1 MSEQDD
7 FLIGNNRLDE
17 SLLMDMSDMPAEQ
30 SAVKPASRKKE
41 SPAKRNTSST
51 VRKKNSA
58 TAKQSSGESS
68 SRNDAGTSN
77 RRNGGQ
83 AEQNDAVPSNSE
95 NQSSTTPPP
104 RFNSQPVEPVDVKP
118 VSQQNDGTVD
128 EDTIDIDSL
137 LEDPWGSPSSDT
149 GETVEQDSGMPVEQS
164 PVENGVPAEQPYSE
178 PVGQSA
184 VGTEEQS
191 AFQQEQQFYGE
202 PAEQQTGVAGNQQ
215 SEDDI
220 DPFSMWNIQEQSDAS
235 TVGQN
240 TVNPD
245 GRQNSETANRQNGG
259 QAEQDSIWRMD
270 DMPQQAELQQSDYP
284 ASQQDSQADIWSVDS
299 PEQQYADGQA
309 QQSNGETANQSND
322 DFWNTGEPVQQQ
334 TSMPEQQS
342 DDVQAFQQN
351 GEQDIWGDNPT
362 GGQVQ
367 QSNGETADRQASEQ
381 DFWGDESDVQP
392 VQQSDSGQAIQSNSE
407 QDIWGDNPTGGTAT
421 QLNGIPENQPSSEP
435 DIWGSSDD
443 NSPYG
448 QNAAPV
454 AYDDI
459 WGDEIPVQQPEP
471 DDGGQA
477 SPFDGGQENQYDNT
491 PVSQS
496 DTEPANQQNG
506 EQSNQPDDDF
516 YRRNSI
522 FNNHGESQWWEDG
535 SNVQEQSAPQQ
546 QQSAPQQEDDGFWDD
561 SIQANQFDSTP
572 VEQSSGFPPQQFDGG
587 LPDYTDDAEAESTT
601 DGEGDGGRTRKI
613 IIMVVVILAGI
624 ALLCGGGYY
633 AYSTYTHA
641 QAEKAR
647 QVEIQ
652 KKQDSLTKA
661 QNNWDKRV
669 SDAKDLIKEIKNSLV
684 KDDKTTLGECDKLSK
699 ATEGNPMTE
708 AAIGKKMKALNAQY
722 KATDNAYRK
731 ALQSKSTDVSN
742 KLKSLIDQAGKL
754 GDAPDSSDKKTM
766 NSLVKQW
773 KDTQVTADNVADANK
788 AVSSL
793 QDVVGKVS
801 KAKTDADNAK
811 KAEEDKK
818 KAEEEAKKQQEQAQQ
833 QSQQTYTP
841 QRQYTYTYTP
851 QRQYTAPRQ
860 QQSTPSTPSAPST
873 PSTPATPSQP
883 STGGDGNSGVMF

>member
-30 SAVKPASRKKE
+30 SAAKPASRKKK

-68 SRNDAGTSN
+68 SRNDDGTSN

-83 AEQNDAVPSNSE
+83 AERNDAVPSDSE

-128 EDTIDIDSL
+128 EDSIDIDSL
-137 LEDPWGSPSSDT
+137 LKDPWGSPSSDT

-164 PVENGVPAEQPYSE
+164 TVENGVPAEQSYGE

-220 DPFSMWNIQEQSDAS
+220 DPFSMWNMQEQSDAS
-235 TVGQN
+235 TVGRN

-245 GRQNSETANRQNGG
+245 GRQNSETANRQNVG

-270 DMPQQAELQQSDYP
+270 DIPQQAEPQQFDYP
-284 ASQQDSQADIWSVDS
+284 DSQQDSQADIWSVDS

-322 DFWNTGEPVQQQ
+322 DFWNTGEPAQQQ

-362 GGQVQ
+362 GRQVQ

-381 DFWGDESDVQP
+381 DFWGNESDVQP
-392 VQQSDSGQAIQSNSE
+392 VQQSDSGQAIQSDSE
-407 QDIWGDNPTGGTAT
+407 QDIWGDNPTGETAN
-421 QLNGIPENQPSSEP
+421 QLNGMPESQPSSEP

-443 NSPYG
+443 N
-448 QNAAPV
+448 
-454 AYDDI
+454 
-459 WGDEIPVQQPEP
+459 
-471 DDGGQA
+471 
-477 SPFDGGQENQYDNT
+477 T
-491 PVSQS
+491 PVSQF

-522 FNNHGESQWWEDG
+522 FNDHGEGQWWEDG

-572 VEQSSGFPPQQFDGG
+572 VEQSSVFPPQQFDGE
-587 LPDYTDDAEAESTT
+587 LPDYADDAEAESTT
-601 DGEGDGGRTRKI
+601 DGEGDGGRIRKI
-613 IIMVVVILAGI
+613 IIMVVVILSGI

-633 AYSTYTHA
+633 AYSTYTHT

-731 ALQSKSTDVSN
+731 ALQSKSADVSN

-811 KAEEDKK
+811 KAEEEAKR
-818 KAEEEAKKQQEQAQQ
+818 KAEEEAQAQAQQQQ

-860 QQSTPSTPSAPST
+860 QQSTPSTPTAPS
-873 PSTPATPSQP
+873 TPSQP

>member
-17 SLLMDMSDMPAEQ
+17 SLLMDMSDMPVEQ
-30 SAVKPASRKKE
+30 SAAKPAGRKKK

-68 SRNDAGTSN
+68 SRNDDGTSN

-83 AEQNDAVPSNSE
+83 AERNDAVPSDSE

-128 EDTIDIDSL
+128 EDSIDIDSL

-164 PVENGVPAEQPYSE
+164 PVENGVPAEQPYGE

-202 PAEQQTGVAGNQQ
+202 PAEQQTGVTENQQ

-245 GRQNSETANRQNGG
+245 GRQNGETANRQNVG
-259 QAEQDSIWRMD
+259 QAE
-270 DMPQQAELQQSDYP
+270 PQQSDYP

-322 DFWNTGEPVQQQ
+322 DFWNTGEPAQQQ

-351 GEQDIWGDNPT
+351 GEQDIWGDNLT

-392 VQQSDSGQAIQSNSE
+392 VQQSDSGQAIQSDGE

-421 QLNGIPENQPSSEP
+421 QLNGMPESQPSSEP

-477 SPFDGGQENQYDNT
+477 SPFDGGQENQYGNT

-522 FNNHGESQWWEDG
+522 FNDHGEGQWWEDG

-546 QQSAPQQEDDGFWDD
+546 QQSEPQQEDDGFWDD

-572 VEQSSGFPPQQFDGG
+572 VEQPSGFPPQQFDGG
-587 LPDYTDDAEAESTT
+587 LPDYADDAEAESTT
-601 DGEGDGGRTRKI
+601 DSEGDGGRIRKI

-669 SDAKDLIKEIKNSLV
+669 ADAKDLIKEIKNSLV

-731 ALQSKSTDVSN
+731 ALQSKSVDVSN

-801 KAKTDADNAK
+801 KSKTDADNAR
-811 KAEEDKK
+811 
-818 KAEEEAKKQQEQAQQ
+818 KAEEEAKRKAEEEAQAQAQQQQ

-860 QQSTPSTPSAPST
+860 QQSTPSAPTAPST
-873 PSTPATPSQP
+873 PSTPSQP

>member
-17 SLLMDMSDMPAEQ
+17 SLLMDMSDMPVEQ
-30 SAVKPASRKKE
+30 SAAKPAGRKKK

-68 SRNDAGTSN
+68 SRNDDGTSN

-83 AEQNDAVPSNSE
+83 AERNDAVPSNSE

-104 RFNSQPVEPVDVKP
+104 RFNSQPVEPADVKP

-202 PAEQQTGVAGNQQ
+202 PAEQQTGATENQQ

-235 TVGQN
+235 TVGRN

-270 DMPQQAELQQSDYP
+270 DIPQQAEPQQSDYP
-284 ASQQDSQADIWSVDS
+284 DSQQDSQADIWSIDS

-322 DFWNTGEPVQQQ
+322 DFWNTGEPAQQQ

-381 DFWGDESDVQP
+381 DFWGDESDAQP
-392 VQQSDSGQAIQSNSE
+392 VQQSDSGQAIQSDGE
-407 QDIWGDNPTGGTAT
+407 QDIWGDNSTGGTAT
-421 QLNGIPENQPSSEP
+421 QLNGIPESQPSNEP

-471 DDGGQA
+471 DDGGQ
-477 SPFDGGQENQYDNT
+477 ENQYDNT
-491 PVSQS
+491 PVSQF

-522 FNNHGESQWWEDG
+522 FNDHGEGQWWEDG

-572 VEQSSGFPPQQFDGG
+572 VGQPSGFPPQQFDGE
-587 LPDYTDDAEAESTT
+587 LPDYADDAEAESTT
-601 DGEGDGGRTRKI
+601 DGEGDGGRIRKI

-722 KATDNAYRK
+722 KATGNAYRK
-731 ALQSKSTDVSN
+731 ALQSKSADVSN

-811 KAEEDKK
+811 KAEEEAKR
-818 KAEEEAKKQQEQAQQ
+818 KAEEEAQAQAQQQQ

-860 QQSTPSTPSAPST
+860 QQSTPSTPTAPS
-873 PSTPATPSQP
+873 TPSQP

>member
-17 SLLMDMSDMPAEQ
+17 SLLMDMSDMPVKQ
-30 SAVKPASRKKE
+30 SAAKPAGRKKK

-58 TAKQSSGESS
+58 TAKQSSGKSS
-68 SRNDAGTSN
+68 SRNDDDTSN
-77 RRNGGQ
+77 RRNSGQ

-128 EDTIDIDSL
+128 EDSIDIDSL
-137 LEDPWGSPSSDT
+137 LEDPWGPPSSDT

-164 PVENGVPAEQPYSE
+164 PVENGVPAEQSYSE

-202 PAEQQTGVAGNQQ
+202 PAEQQTGATENQQ

-220 DPFSMWNIQEQSDAS
+220 DPFSMWNMQEQPDAS
-235 TVGQN
+235 TVGRN

-270 DMPQQAELQQSDYP
+270 DIPQQAELQQSDYP

-322 DFWNTGEPVQQQ
+322 DFWNTGEPAQQQ

-351 GEQDIWGDNPT
+351 GEQDIWGD
-362 GGQVQ
+362 
-367 QSNGETADRQASEQ
+367 S
-381 DFWGDESDVQP
+381 
-392 VQQSDSGQAIQSNSE
+392 
-407 QDIWGDNPTGGTAT
+407 PTGGTAT
-421 QLNGIPENQPSSEP
+421 QLNGMPESQPSSEP

-522 FNNHGESQWWEDG
+522 FNNHGEGQWWEDG

-572 VEQSSGFPPQQFDGG
+572 VEQSSGFPSQQFDGG
-587 LPDYTDDAEAESTT
+587 LPDYVDDAEAESTT
-601 DGEGDGGRTRKI
+601 DGEGDGGRIRKI
-613 IIMVVVILAGI
+613 IIMVVVILSGI

-722 KATDNAYRK
+722 KAADNAYRK
-731 ALQSKSTDVSN
+731 ALQSKSVDVSN

-818 KAEEEAKKQQEQAQQ
+818 KAEEEAKNQQAQQRQ

>member
-1 MSEQDD
+1 MN
-7 FLIGNNRLDE
+7 GTPE
-17 SLLMDMSDMPAEQ
+17 SQ
-30 SAVKPASRKKE
+30 
-41 SPAKRNTSST
+41 
-51 VRKKNSA
+51 
-58 TAKQSSGESS
+58 
-68 SRNDAGTSN
+68 
-77 RRNGGQ
+77 
-83 AEQNDAVPSNSE
+83 PSN
-95 NQSSTTPPP
+95 
-104 RFNSQPVEPVDVKP
+104 
-118 VSQQNDGTVD
+118 
-128 EDTIDIDSL
+128 
-137 LEDPWGSPSSDT
+137 
-149 GETVEQDSGMPVEQS
+149 
-164 PVENGVPAEQPYSE
+164 
-178 PVGQSA
+178 
-184 VGTEEQS
+184 
-191 AFQQEQQFYGE
+191 
-202 PAEQQTGVAGNQQ
+202 
-215 SEDDI
+215 
-220 DPFSMWNIQEQSDAS
+220 
-235 TVGQN
+235 
-240 TVNPD
+240 
-245 GRQNSETANRQNGG
+245 
-259 QAEQDSIWRMD
+259 
-270 DMPQQAELQQSDYP
+270 
-284 ASQQDSQADIWSVDS
+284 
-299 PEQQYADGQA
+299 
-309 QQSNGETANQSND
+309 
-322 DFWNTGEPVQQQ
+322 
-334 TSMPEQQS
+334 
-342 DDVQAFQQN
+342 
-351 GEQDIWGDNPT
+351 
-362 GGQVQ
+362 
-367 QSNGETADRQASEQ
+367 
-381 DFWGDESDVQP
+381 
-392 VQQSDSGQAIQSNSE
+392 
-407 QDIWGDNPTGGTAT
+407 
-421 QLNGIPENQPSSEP
+421 EP

-522 FNNHGESQWWEDG
+522 FNDHGEGQWWEDG
-535 SNVQEQSAPQQ
+535 SNGQEQSAPQQ

-572 VEQSSGFPPQQFDGG
+572 VEQSSGFPPQQFAGE
-587 LPDYTDDAEAESTT
+587 LPDYADNAEAESTT
-601 DGEGDGGRTRKI
+601 DGEGDGVRIRKI
-613 IIMVVVILAGI
+613 IIMVVVILSGI

-669 SDAKDLIKEIKNSLV
+669 ADAKDLIKEIKNSLV

-722 KATDNAYRK
+722 KAADNAYRK
-731 ALQSKSTDVSN
+731 ALQSKSVDVSN

-811 KAEEDKK
+811 KAEEEAKR
-818 KAEEEAKKQQEQAQQ
+818 KAEEEAQAQAQQQQ

-860 QQSTPSTPSAPST
+860 QQSTPSTPTAPS
-873 PSTPATPSQP
+873 TPSQP

>member
-83 AEQNDAVPSNSE
+83 AERNDAVPSDSE

-118 VSQQNDGTVD
+118 VSQQTDGTVD
-128 EDTIDIDSL
+128 EDSIDIDSL

-149 GETVEQDSGMPVEQS
+149 GETVEQDSGMPVGQF
-164 PVENGVPAEQPYSE
+164 PIENGVPAEQSYGE
-178 PVGQSA
+178 PVGQSD

-202 PAEQQTGVAGNQQ
+202 PAEQQTGVTENQQ

-220 DPFSMWNIQEQSDAS
+220 DPFSMWNMQEQSDAS

-245 GRQNSETANRQNGG
+245 GRQNSETANRQNVG

-270 DMPQQAELQQSDYP
+270 DIPRQAEPQQSDYP
-284 ASQQDSQADIWSVDS
+284 DSQQDSQADIWSVDS

-309 QQSNGETANQSND
+309 QQSNGE
-322 DFWNTGEPVQQQ
+322 
-334 TSMPEQQS
+334 
-342 DDVQAFQQN
+342 
-351 GEQDIWGDNPT
+351 QDIWGDNPT
-362 GGQVQ
+362 SRQVQ

-392 VQQSDSGQAIQSNSE
+392 VQQSDSGQAIQSNGE
-407 QDIWGDNPTGGTAT
+407 QDIWGDNLTGETAT
-421 QLNGIPENQPSSEP
+421 QLNGTPESQPSNEP

-522 FNNHGESQWWEDG
+522 FNDHGEGQWWEDG
-535 SNVQEQSAPQQ
+535 SNGQEQSAPQQ

-572 VEQSSGFPPQQFDGG
+572 VEQSSGFPPQQFAGE
-587 LPDYTDDAEAESTT
+587 LPDYADNAEAESTT
-601 DGEGDGGRTRKI
+601 DGEGDGVRIRKI
-613 IIMVVVILAGI
+613 IIMVVVILSGI

-669 SDAKDLIKEIKNSLV
+669 ADAKDLIKEIKNSLV

-722 KATDNAYRK
+722 KAADNAYRK
-731 ALQSKSTDVSN
+731 ALQSKSVDVSN

-811 KAEEDKK
+811 KAEEEAKR
-818 KAEEEAKKQQEQAQQ
+818 KAEEEAQAQAQQQQ

-860 QQSTPSTPSAPST
+860 QQSTPSTPTAPS
-873 PSTPATPSQP
+873 TPSQP

>member
-17 SLLMDMSDMPAEQ
+17 SLLMDMSDMPVKQ
-30 SAVKPASRKKE
+30 SAAKPASRKKK

-68 SRNDAGTSN
+68 SRNDDDTSN

-149 GETVEQDSGMPVEQS
+149 GETVEQDSGVPVEQS

-202 PAEQQTGVAGNQQ
+202 PAEQQTGVTENQQ
-215 SEDDI
+215 SEDGI

-270 DMPQQAELQQSDYP
+270 DIPQQAELQQSDYP

-322 DFWNTGEPVQQQ
+322 DFWNTGEPAQQQTSMPEQQQ

-351 GEQDIWGDNPT
+351 GEQDIWGD
-362 GGQVQ
+362 
-367 QSNGETADRQASEQ
+367 S
-381 DFWGDESDVQP
+381 
-392 VQQSDSGQAIQSNSE
+392 
-407 QDIWGDNPTGGTAT
+407 PTGGTAT
-421 QLNGIPENQPSSEP
+421 QLNGMPESQPSSEP

-522 FNNHGESQWWEDG
+522 FNDHGEGQWWEDG

-572 VEQSSGFPPQQFDGG
+572 VEQSSGFPSQQFDGG
-587 LPDYTDDAEAESTT
+587 LPDYADDAEAESAT
-601 DGEGDGGRTRKI
+601 DGEGDGGRIRKI

-669 SDAKDLIKEIKNSLV
+669 ADAKDLIKEIKNSLV

-731 ALQSKSTDVSN
+731 ALQSKSVDVSN

-773 KDTQVTADNVADANK
+773 KDTQVTADNVSDANK

-811 KAEEDKK
+811 KAEEEAKR
-818 KAEEEAKKQQEQAQQ
+818 KAEEEAQAQAQQQQ

-860 QQSTPSTPSAPST
+860 QQPTPSTPTAPST
-873 PSTPATPSQP
+873 PSTPSQP

>member
-17 SLLMDMSDMPAEQ
+17 SLLMDMSDMPVEQ
-30 SAVKPASRKKE
+30 SAAKPAGRKKK

-68 SRNDAGTSN
+68 SRNDDGTSN

-83 AEQNDAVPSNSE
+83 AERNDAVPSNSE

-202 PAEQQTGVAGNQQ
+202 PAEQQTGVTENQQ

-245 GRQNSETANRQNGG
+245 GRQNSETANRQNVG

-270 DMPQQAELQQSDYP
+270 DIPQQAEPQQSDYLD
-284 ASQQDSQADIWSVDS
+284 SQQDSQADIWSVDS

-309 QQSNGETANQSND
+309 QRSNGETANQSND
-322 DFWNTGEPVQQQ
+322 DFWNTGEPAQQQ

-351 GEQDIWGDNPT
+351 GEQDIWGD
-362 GGQVQ
+362 
-367 QSNGETADRQASEQ
+367 
-381 DFWGDESDVQP
+381 ESDVQP
-392 VQQSDSGQAIQSNSE
+392 VQQSDSGQAIQSDSE

-421 QLNGIPENQPSSEP
+421 QLNGMPESQPSSEP

-522 FNNHGESQWWEDG
+522 FNNHGEGQWWEDG

-572 VEQSSGFPPQQFDGG
+572 VEQSSGFPSQQFDGG
-587 LPDYTDDAEAESTT
+587 LPDYADDAEAESTT
-601 DGEGDGGRTRKI
+601 DGEGDGGRIRKI
-613 IIMVVVILAGI
+613 IIMVVVILSGI

-731 ALQSKSTDVSN
+731 ALQSKSVDVSN

-811 KAEEDKK
+811 KAEEEAKR
-818 KAEEEAKKQQEQAQQ
+818 KAEEEAQAQAQQQQ

-860 QQSTPSTPSAPST
+860 QQSTPSAPTAPST
-873 PSTPATPSQP
+873 PSTPSQP

>member
-17 SLLMDMSDMPAEQ
+17 SLLMDMSDMPVKQ
-30 SAVKPASRKKE
+30 SAAKPASRKKK

-68 SRNDAGTSN
+68 SRNDDGTSN

-83 AEQNDAVPSNSE
+83 AERNDAVPSDSE

-104 RFNSQPVEPVDVKP
+104 HFNSQPVEPVDVKP

-128 EDTIDIDSL
+128 EDSIDIDSL

-202 PAEQQTGVAGNQQ
+202 PAEQQTDVTENQQ

-270 DMPQQAELQQSDYP
+270 DIPQQAELQQSDYP

-322 DFWNTGEPVQQQ
+322 DFWNTGEPAQQQ

-351 GEQDIWGDNPT
+351 GEQDIWGD
-362 GGQVQ
+362 
-367 QSNGETADRQASEQ
+367 
-381 DFWGDESDVQP
+381 ESDVQP
-392 VQQSDSGQAIQSNSE
+392 VQQSNSGQAIQSDSE

-421 QLNGIPENQPSSEP
+421 QLNGMPESQPSSEP

-522 FNNHGESQWWEDG
+522 FNNHGEGQWWEDG

-572 VEQSSGFPPQQFDGG
+572 VEQSSGFPSQQFDGG
-587 LPDYTDDAEAESTT
+587 LPDYADDAEAESAT
-601 DGEGDGGRTRKI
+601 DGEGDGGRIRKI

-669 SDAKDLIKEIKNSLV
+669 ADAKDLIKEIKNSLV

-708 AAIGKKMKALNAQY
+708 AAIGKKTKALNAQY

-731 ALQSKSTDVSN
+731 ALQSKSVDVSN

-811 KAEEDKK
+811 KAEEEAKR
-818 KAEEEAKKQQEQAQQ
+818 KAEEEAQAQAQQQQ

-860 QQSTPSTPSAPST
+860 QQSTPSAPTAPST
-873 PSTPATPSQP
+873 PSTPSQP

>member
-30 SAVKPASRKKE
+30 SAAKPASRKKK

-68 SRNDAGTSN
+68 SRNDDGTSN

-83 AEQNDAVPSNSE
+83 AERNDAVPSDSE

-164 PVENGVPAEQPYSE
+164 PVENGVPAEQYYGE

-202 PAEQQTGVAGNQQ
+202 PAEQQTGATENQQ

-220 DPFSMWNIQEQSDAS
+220 DPFSMWNMQEQSDAS
-235 TVGQN
+235 TVGRN

-245 GRQNSETANRQNGG
+245 GRQNSETANRQNVG

-270 DMPQQAELQQSDYP
+270 DIPQQAEPQQADYP
-284 ASQQDSQADIWSVDS
+284 DSQQDSQADIWSVDS

-309 QQSNGETANQSND
+309 
-322 DFWNTGEPVQQQ
+322 
-334 TSMPEQQS
+334 
-342 DDVQAFQQN
+342 
-351 GEQDIWGDNPT
+351 
-362 GGQVQ
+362 Q

-392 VQQSDSGQAIQSNSE
+392 VQQSDSGQAIQSNGE
-407 QDIWGDNPTGGTAT
+407 QDIWGDNPTGETAN
-421 QLNGIPENQPSSEP
+421 QLNGMPESQPSSEP
-435 DIWGSSDD
+435 DIWESSDD

-448 QNAAPV
+448 QAAPV

-522 FNNHGESQWWEDG
+522 FNDHGEGQWWEDG

-572 VEQSSGFPPQQFDGG
+572 VEQSSVFPPQQFDGE
-587 LPDYTDDAEAESTT
+587 LPDYADDAEAESTT
-601 DGEGDGGRTRKI
+601 DGEGDGGRIRKI
-613 IIMVVVILAGI
+613 IIMVVVILSGI

-722 KATDNAYRK
+722 KAADNAYRK
-731 ALQSKSTDVSN
+731 ALQSKSVDVSN

-818 KAEEEAKKQQEQAQQ
+818 KAEEEAKNQQAQQRQ

>member
-17 SLLMDMSDMPAEQ
+17 SLLMDMSDMPVEQ
-30 SAVKPASRKKE
+30 SAVKPASRKKK

-83 AEQNDAVPSNSE
+83 AKQNDAVPSNSE

-128 EDTIDIDSL
+128 EDSIDIDSL

-149 GETVEQDSGMPVEQS
+149 GETVEQDSGM
-164 PVENGVPAEQPYSE
+164 

-202 PAEQQTGVAGNQQ
+202 PAEQQTGVTENQQ
-215 SEDDI
+215 SEDGI

-270 DMPQQAELQQSDYP
+270 DIPQQAELQQSDYP

-322 DFWNTGEPVQQQ
+322 DFWNTGEPAQQQ

-392 VQQSDSGQAIQSNSE
+392 VRQSDSGQAIQSDSE

-421 QLNGIPENQPSSEP
+421 QLNGMPESQPSSEP

-491 PVSQS
+491 PVSQF

-522 FNNHGESQWWEDG
+522 FNDHGEGQWWEDG

-572 VEQSSGFPPQQFDGG
+572 VEQSSGFPSQQFDGG
-587 LPDYTDDAEAESTT
+587 LPDYADDAEAESTT
-601 DGEGDGGRTRKI
+601 DGEGDGGRIRKI

-684 KDDKTTLGECDKLSK
+684 KDNKTTLGECDKLSK

-801 KAKTDADNAK
+801 KAKTEADNAK
-811 KAEEDKK
+811 KAEEEAKRK
-818 KAEEEAKKQQEQAQQ
+818 TEEEAQAQAQAQQQQ

-860 QQSTPSTPSAPST
+860 QQSTPSAPTAPST
-873 PSTPATPSQP
+873 PSTPSQP

>member
-17 SLLMDMSDMPAEQ
+17 SLLMDMSDMPVEQ
-30 SAVKPASRKKE
+30 SAAKPAGRKKK

-68 SRNDAGTSN
+68 SRNDDGTSN
-77 RRNGGQ
+77 RRNGEQ
-83 AEQNDAVPSNSE
+83 AERNDAVPSDSE

-128 EDTIDIDSL
+128 EDSIDIDSL

-164 PVENGVPAEQPYSE
+164 PVENGVPAEQPYGE

-202 PAEQQTGVAGNQQ
+202 PAERQTGVTENQQ
-215 SEDDI
+215 PEDDI

-245 GRQNSETANRQNGG
+245 GRQNGETANRQNVG

-270 DMPQQAELQQSDYP
+270 DIPQQAEPQQSDYP

-322 DFWNTGEPVQQQ
+322 VFWNTGEPAQQQ

-342 DDVQAFQQN
+342 DDVRAFQQN
-351 GEQDIWGDNPT
+351 GEQDI
-362 GGQVQ
+362 
-367 QSNGETADRQASEQ
+367 
-381 DFWGDESDVQP
+381 WGDESDVQP
-392 VQQSDSGQAIQSNSE
+392 VQQSDSGQAIQSDGE

-421 QLNGIPENQPSSEP
+421 QLNGMPESQPSSEP

-477 SPFDGGQENQYDNT
+477 SPFDGGQENQYGNT

-522 FNNHGESQWWEDG
+522 FNDHGEGQWWEDG

-546 QQSAPQQEDDGFWDD
+546 QQSEPQQEDDGFWDD

-572 VEQSSGFPPQQFDGG
+572 VEQPSGFPPQQFDGG
-587 LPDYTDDAEAESTT
+587 LPDYADDAEAESTT
-601 DGEGDGGRTRKI
+601 DGEGDGGRIRKI

-754 GDAPDSSDKKTM
+754 GNAPDSSDKKTM

-811 KAEEDKK
+811 KAEEEAKR
-818 KAEEEAKKQQEQAQQ
+818 KAEEEAQAQAQQQQ

-860 QQSTPSTPSAPST
+860 QQSTPSAPTAPST
-873 PSTPATPSQP
+873 PSTPSQP

>member
-17 SLLMDMSDMPAEQ
+17 SLLMDMSDMPVEQ
-30 SAVKPASRKKE
+30 SAAKPAGRKKK

-68 SRNDAGTSN
+68 SRNDDGTSN

-83 AEQNDAVPSNSE
+83 AERNDAVPSDSE

-164 PVENGVPAEQPYSE
+164 TVENGVPAEQPYSE

-202 PAEQQTGVAGNQQ
+202 PAEQQTGVTENQQ

-245 GRQNSETANRQNGG
+245 GRQNSETANRQNVG

-270 DMPQQAELQQSDYP
+270 DIPQQAEPQQSDYP

-322 DFWNTGEPVQQQ
+322 DFWNTGEPAQQQ

-362 GGQVQ
+362 GG
-367 QSNGETADRQASEQ
+367 
-381 DFWGDESDVQP
+381 
-392 VQQSDSGQAIQSNSE
+392 
-407 QDIWGDNPTGGTAT
+407 TAT
-421 QLNGIPENQPSSEP
+421 QLNGMPESQPSSEP

-477 SPFDGGQENQYDNT
+477 SLFDGGQENQYDNT

-522 FNNHGESQWWEDG
+522 FNNHGEGQWWEDG

-572 VEQSSGFPPQQFDGG
+572 VEQSSGFPSQQFDGG
-587 LPDYTDDAEAESTT
+587 LPDYADDAEAESTT
-601 DGEGDGGRTRKI
+601 DGEGDGGRIRKI

-811 KAEEDKK
+811 KAEEEAKR
-818 KAEEEAKKQQEQAQQ
+818 KAEEEAQAQAQQQQ

-860 QQSTPSTPSAPST
+860 QQSTPSAPTAPST
-873 PSTPATPSQP
+873 PSTPSQP

>member
-17 SLLMDMSDMPAEQ
+17 SLLMDMSDMPVEQ
-30 SAVKPASRKKE
+30 SAAKPAGRKKK

-68 SRNDAGTSN
+68 SRNDDGTSN

-83 AEQNDAVPSNSE
+83 AERNDAVPSDSE

-104 RFNSQPVEPVDVKP
+104 HFNSQPVEPVDVKP

-128 EDTIDIDSL
+128 EDSIDIDSL

-202 PAEQQTGVAGNQQ
+202 PAEQQTDVTENQQ

-240 TVNPD
+240 TFNPD

-270 DMPQQAELQQSDYP
+270 DIPQQAELQQSDYP

-322 DFWNTGEPVQQQ
+322 DFWNTGEPAQQQ

-367 QSNGETADRQASEQ
+367 QLNGETAYRQASEQ

-392 VQQSDSGQAIQSNSE
+392 VQQSNSGQAIQSDSE

-421 QLNGIPENQPSSEP
+421 QLNGMPESQPSSEP

-496 DTEPANQQNG
+496 DTEPANQ
-506 EQSNQPDDDF
+506 
-516 YRRNSI
+516 
-522 FNNHGESQWWEDG
+522 
-535 SNVQEQSAPQQ
+535 
-546 QQSAPQQEDDGFWDD
+546 
-561 SIQANQFDSTP
+561 FDSTP
-572 VEQSSGFPPQQFDGG
+572 VEQSSGFPSQQFDGG
-587 LPDYTDDAEAESTT
+587 LPDYADDAEAESAT
-601 DGEGDGGRTRKI
+601 DGEGDGGRIRKI

-669 SDAKDLIKEIKNSLV
+669 ADAKDLIKEIKNSLV

-731 ALQSKSTDVSN
+731 ALQSKSVDVSN

-773 KDTQVTADNVADANK
+773 KDTQVTADNVSDANK

-811 KAEEDKK
+811 KAEEEAKR
-818 KAEEEAKKQQEQAQQ
+818 KAEEEAQAQAQQQQ

-860 QQSTPSTPSAPST
+860 QQPTPSTPTAPST
-873 PSTPATPSQP
+873 PSTPSQP

>member
-30 SAVKPASRKKE
+30 SAAKPASRKKK

-68 SRNDAGTSN
+68 SRNDDGTSN

-164 PVENGVPAEQPYSE
+164 PVENGVPAEQSYGE

-202 PAEQQTGVAGNQQ
+202 PAEQQTGATENQQ

-220 DPFSMWNIQEQSDAS
+220 DPFSMWNMQEQPDAS
-235 TVGQN
+235 TVGRN

-270 DMPQQAELQQSDYP
+270 DIPQQSDYP
-284 ASQQDSQADIWSVDS
+284 DSQQDSQADIWSIDS

-309 QQSNGETANQSND
+309 QQSNSETANQSND
-322 DFWNTGEPVQQQ
+322 DFWNTGEPAQQQ

-381 DFWGDESDVQP
+381 DFWGDESDAQP
-392 VQQSDSGQAIQSNSE
+392 VQQSDSGQAIQSDGE

-421 QLNGIPENQPSSEP
+421 QLNGMPESQPSNEP

-471 DDGGQA
+471 DDGGQ
-477 SPFDGGQENQYDNT
+477 ENQYDNT
-491 PVSQS
+491 LVRQF

-522 FNNHGESQWWEDG
+522 FNDHGEGQWWEDG

-572 VEQSSGFPPQQFDGG
+572 VGQPSGFPPQQFDGE
-587 LPDYTDDAEAESTT
+587 LPDYADDAEAESTT
-601 DGEGDGGRTRKI
+601 DGEGDGGRIRKI
-613 IIMVVVILAGI
+613 IIMVAVILAGI

-669 SDAKDLIKEIKNSLV
+669 ADAKDLIKEIKNSLV

-731 ALQSKSTDVSN
+731 ALQSKSADVSN

-811 KAEEDKK
+811 KAEEEAKR
-818 KAEEEAKKQQEQAQQ
+818 KAEEEAQAQAQQQQ

-860 QQSTPSTPSAPST
+860 QQSTPSTPTAPS
-873 PSTPATPSQP
+873 TPSQP

>member
-17 SLLMDMSDMPAEQ
+17 SLLMDMSDMPVKQ
-30 SAVKPASRKKE
+30 SAAKPAGRKKK

-68 SRNDAGTSN
+68 SRNDDDTSN

-164 PVENGVPAEQPYSE
+164 PVENGVPAEQSYGE

-202 PAEQQTGVAGNQQ
+202 PAEQQTGVTENQQ
-215 SEDDI
+215 SEDGI

-270 DMPQQAELQQSDYP
+270 DIPQQAELQQSDYP

-322 DFWNTGEPVQQQ
+322 DFWNTGEPAQQQ

-392 VQQSDSGQAIQSNSE
+392 VQQSDSGQAIQSDSE

-421 QLNGIPENQPSSEP
+421 QLNGMPESQPSSEP

-522 FNNHGESQWWEDG
+522 FNNHGEGQWWEDG

-572 VEQSSGFPPQQFDGG
+572 VEQSSGFPSQQFDGG
-587 LPDYTDDAEAESTT
+587 LPDYADDAEAESTT
-601 DGEGDGGRTRKI
+601 DGEGDGGRIRKI
-613 IIMVVVILAGI
+613 IIMVVVILSGI

-731 ALQSKSTDVSN
+731 ALQSKSTDVFN

-811 KAEEDKK
+811 KAEEEAKR
-818 KAEEEAKKQQEQAQQ
+818 KAEEEAQAQAQAQQQQ

-860 QQSTPSTPSAPST
+860 QQSTPSAPTAPST
-873 PSTPATPSQP
+873 PSTPSQP

>member
-17 SLLMDMSDMPAEQ
+17 SLLMDMSDMPVEQ
-30 SAVKPASRKKE
+30 SAAKPAGRKKK

-58 TAKQSSGESS
+58 TEKQSSGESS
-68 SRNDAGTSN
+68 SRNDDGTSN

-83 AEQNDAVPSNSE
+83 AERNDAVPSDSE

-118 VSQQNDGTVD
+118 VSRQNDGTVD

-164 PVENGVPAEQPYSE
+164 SVENGVPAEQPYSE

-184 VGTEEQS
+184 VGMEEQS

-202 PAEQQTGVAGNQQ
+202 PAEQQTGVTENQQ

-270 DMPQQAELQQSDYP
+270 DIPQQAEPQQSDYP
-284 ASQQDSQADIWSVDS
+284 ASQQDSQADIWIVDS

-309 QQSNGETANQSND
+309 QQSNGEPA
-322 DFWNTGEPVQQQ
+322 QQQ

-392 VQQSDSGQAIQSNSE
+392 VQQSDSGQAIQSDGE

-421 QLNGIPENQPSSEP
+421 QLNGMPESQPSSEP

-506 EQSNQPDDDF
+506 EQSNQPVDDF

-522 FNNHGESQWWEDG
+522 FNDHGEGQWWEDG

-561 SIQANQFDSTP
+561 SIRVNQFDSTP
-572 VEQSSGFPPQQFDGG
+572 VEQSSGFPSQQFDGG
-587 LPDYTDDAEAESTT
+587 LPDYADDAEAESTT

-811 KAEEDKK
+811 KAEEEAKR
-818 KAEEEAKKQQEQAQQ
+818 KAEEEAQAQAQQQQ

-860 QQSTPSTPSAPST
+860 QQSTPSAPTAPST
-873 PSTPATPSQP
+873 PSTPSQP

>member
-83 AEQNDAVPSNSE
+83 AERNDAVPSDSE
-95 NQSSTTPPP
+95 NQSSTTPPL

-118 VSQQNDGTVD
+118 VSQQTDGTVD
-128 EDTIDIDSL
+128 EDSIDIDSL

-149 GETVEQDSGMPVEQS
+149 GETVEQDSGMPVGQF
-164 PVENGVPAEQPYSE
+164 PIENGVPAEQS
-178 PVGQSA
+178 
-184 VGTEEQS
+184 
-191 AFQQEQQFYGE
+191 YGE
-202 PAEQQTGVAGNQQ
+202 PAEQQTGVTENQQ

-220 DPFSMWNIQEQSDAS
+220 DPFSMWNMQEQSDAS

-245 GRQNSETANRQNGG
+245 GRQNSETANRQNVG

-270 DMPQQAELQQSDYP
+270 DIPRQAEPQQSDYP
-284 ASQQDSQADIWSVDS
+284 DSQQDSQADIWSVDS

-322 DFWNTGEPVQQQ
+322 DFWNTGEPAQQQ

-342 DDVQAFQQN
+342 DDVRAFQQN

-362 GGQVQ
+362 SRQVQ

-392 VQQSDSGQAIQSNSE
+392 VQQSDSGQAIQSNGE
-407 QDIWGDNPTGGTAT
+407 QDIWGDNPTGETAT
-421 QLNGIPENQPSSEP
+421 QLNGTPESQPSNEP

-522 FNNHGESQWWEDG
+522 FNDHGEGQWWEDG
-535 SNVQEQSAPQQ
+535 SNGQEQSAPQQ

-572 VEQSSGFPPQQFDGG
+572 VEQSSGFPPQQFAGE
-587 LPDYTDDAEAESTT
+587 LPDYADNAEAESTT
-601 DGEGDGGRTRKI
+601 DGEGDGVRIRKI
-613 IIMVVVILAGI
+613 IIMVVVILSGI

-669 SDAKDLIKEIKNSLV
+669 ADAKDLIKEIKNSLV

-722 KATDNAYRK
+722 KAADNAYRK
-731 ALQSKSTDVSN
+731 ALQSKSVDVSN

-811 KAEEDKK
+811 KAEEEAKR
-818 KAEEEAKKQQEQAQQ
+818 KAEEEAQAQAQQQQ

-860 QQSTPSTPSAPST
+860 QQSTPSTPTAPS
-873 PSTPATPSQP
+873 TPSQP

>member
-17 SLLMDMSDMPAEQ
+17 SLLMDMSDMPVKQ
-30 SAVKPASRKKE
+30 SAAKPASRKKK

-68 SRNDAGTSN
+68 SRNDDDTSN

-202 PAEQQTGVAGNQQ
+202 PAEQQTGVTENQQ
-215 SEDDI
+215 SEDGI
-220 DPFSMWNIQEQSDAS
+220 DTFSMWNIQEQSDAS

-270 DMPQQAELQQSDYP
+270 DIPQQAEPQQSDYP
-284 ASQQDSQADIWSVDS
+284 ASQQDSQADIWIVDS

-309 QQSNGETANQSND
+309 QQSNGEPA
-322 DFWNTGEPVQQQ
+322 QQQ

-392 VQQSDSGQAIQSNSE
+392 VQQSDSGQAIQSDGE

-421 QLNGIPENQPSSEP
+421 QLNGMPESQPSSEP

-522 FNNHGESQWWEDG
+522 FNDHGEGQWWEDG

-572 VEQSSGFPPQQFDGG
+572 VEQSSGFPSQQFDGG
-587 LPDYTDDAEAESTT
+587 LPDYADDAEAESTT
-601 DGEGDGGRTRKI
+601 DGEGDGGRIRKI
-613 IIMVVVILAGI
+613 IIMVVVILSGI

-773 KDTQVTADNVADANK
+773 KDTQVTADNVSDANK

-811 KAEEDKK
+811 KAEEEAKR
-818 KAEEEAKKQQEQAQQ
+818 KAEEEAQAQAQQQQ

-860 QQSTPSTPSAPST
+860 QQSTPSAPTAPST
-873 PSTPATPSQP
+873 PSTPSQP

>member
-7 FLIGNNRLDE
+7 FLIGNNRLNE
-17 SLLMDMSDMPAEQ
+17 SLLMDMSDMPVEQ
-30 SAVKPASRKKE
+30 SAAKPAGRKKK

-68 SRNDAGTSN
+68 SRNDDGTSN

-83 AEQNDAVPSNSE
+83 AERNDAVPSDSE

-104 RFNSQPVEPVDVKP
+104 HFNSQPVEPVDVKP

-128 EDTIDIDSL
+128 EDSIDIDSL

-149 GETVEQDSGMPVEQS
+149 DETVEQDSGMPVEQS

-202 PAEQQTGVAGNQQ
+202 PAEQQTDVTENQQ

-245 GRQNSETANRQNGG
+245 GQQNSETANRQNGG
-259 QAEQDSIWRMD
+259 
-270 DMPQQAELQQSDYP
+270 QAELQQSDYP

-322 DFWNTGEPVQQQ
+322 DFWNTGEPAQQQ

-367 QSNGETADRQASEQ
+367 QLNGETAYRQASEQ

-392 VQQSDSGQAIQSNSE
+392 VQQSNSGQAIQSDSE

-421 QLNGIPENQPSSEP
+421 QLNGMPESQPSSEP

-522 FNNHGESQWWEDG
+522 FNNHGEGQWWEDG

-572 VEQSSGFPPQQFDGG
+572 VEQSSGFPSQQFDGG
-587 LPDYTDDAEAESTT
+587 LPDYADDAEAESAT
-601 DGEGDGGRTRKI
+601 DGEGDGGRIRKI

-669 SDAKDLIKEIKNSLV
+669 ADAKDLIKEIKNSLV

-731 ALQSKSTDVSN
+731 ALQSKSVDVSN

-773 KDTQVTADNVADANK
+773 KDTQVTADNVSDANK

-811 KAEEDKK
+811 KAEEEAKR
-818 KAEEEAKKQQEQAQQ
+818 KAEEEAQAQAQQQQ

-860 QQSTPSTPSAPST
+860 QQPTPSTPTAPST
-873 PSTPATPSQP
+873 PSTPSQP

>member
-17 SLLMDMSDMPAEQ
+17 SLLMDMSDMPVEQ
-30 SAVKPASRKKE
+30 SAAKPAGRKKK

-68 SRNDAGTSN
+68 SRNDDGTSN

-83 AEQNDAVPSNSE
+83 AERNDAVPSNSE

-202 PAEQQTGVAGNQQ
+202 PAEQQTGVTENQQ

-270 DMPQQAELQQSDYP
+270 DIPQQAEPQQSDYP
-284 ASQQDSQADIWSVDS
+284 DSQQDSQTDIWSVDS

-322 DFWNTGEPVQQQ
+322 DFWNTGEPAQRP

-392 VQQSDSGQAIQSNSE
+392 VRQSDSGQAIQSDSE

-421 QLNGIPENQPSSEP
+421 QLNGMPESQPSSEP

-459 WGDEIPVQQPEP
+459 WGDEIPVQQPKP
-471 DDGGQA
+471 D
-477 SPFDGGQENQYDNT
+477 DGGQENQYDNT

-522 FNNHGESQWWEDG
+522 FNDHGEGQWWEDG

-572 VEQSSGFPPQQFDGG
+572 VGQPSGFPLQQFDGE
-587 LPDYTDDAEAESTT
+587 LPDYADDAEAESTT
-601 DGEGDGGRTRKI
+601 DGEGDGGRIRKI

-731 ALQSKSTDVSN
+731 ALQSKSVDVSN

-811 KAEEDKK
+811 KAEEEAKR
-818 KAEEEAKKQQEQAQQ
+818 KAEEEAQAQAQAQQQQ

-860 QQSTPSTPSAPST
+860 QQSTPSTPTAPS
-873 PSTPATPSQP
+873 APSQP

>member
-1 MSEQDD
+1 M
-7 FLIGNNRLDE
+7 
-17 SLLMDMSDMPAEQ
+17 
-30 SAVKPASRKKE
+30 
-41 SPAKRNTSST
+41 
-51 VRKKNSA
+51 
-58 TAKQSSGESS
+58 
-68 SRNDAGTSN
+68 
-77 RRNGGQ
+77 
-83 AEQNDAVPSNSE
+83 
-95 NQSSTTPPP
+95 
-104 RFNSQPVEPVDVKP
+104 KP

-128 EDTIDIDSL
+128 EDSIDIDSL
-137 LEDPWGSPSSDT
+137 LEDPWGPPSSDT

-164 PVENGVPAEQPYSE
+164 PVENGVPAEQSYSE

-202 PAEQQTGVAGNQQ
+202 PAEQQTGATENQQ

-220 DPFSMWNIQEQSDAS
+220 DPFSMWNMQEQPDAS
-235 TVGQN
+235 TVGRN

-270 DMPQQAELQQSDYP
+270 DIPQQAELQQSDYP

-322 DFWNTGEPVQQQ
+322 DFWNTGEPAQQQ

-351 GEQDIWGDNPT
+351 GEQDIWGD
-362 GGQVQ
+362 
-367 QSNGETADRQASEQ
+367 S
-381 DFWGDESDVQP
+381 
-392 VQQSDSGQAIQSNSE
+392 
-407 QDIWGDNPTGGTAT
+407 PTGGTAT
-421 QLNGIPENQPSSEP
+421 QLNGMPESQPSSEP

-522 FNNHGESQWWEDG
+522 FNNHGEGQWWEDG

-572 VEQSSGFPPQQFDGG
+572 VEQSSGFPSQQFDGG
-587 LPDYTDDAEAESTT
+587 LPDYVDDAEAESTT
-601 DGEGDGGRTRKI
+601 DGEGDGGRIRKI
-613 IIMVVVILAGI
+613 IIMVVVILSGI

-722 KATDNAYRK
+722 KAADNAYRK
-731 ALQSKSTDVSN
+731 ALQSKSVDVSN

-818 KAEEEAKKQQEQAQQ
+818 KAEEEAKNQQAQQRQ

>member
-17 SLLMDMSDMPAEQ
+17 SLLMDMSDMPVEQ
-30 SAVKPASRKKE
+30 SAAKPANRKKK

-68 SRNDAGTSN
+68 SRNDDDTSN

-128 EDTIDIDSL
+128 EDSIDIDSL

-164 PVENGVPAEQPYSE
+164 PVENGVPAEQSYGE

-202 PAEQQTGVAGNQQ
+202 PAEQQTGVTENQQ

-240 TVNPD
+240 TVNPN

-270 DMPQQAELQQSDYP
+270 DIPQQAEPQQSDYP
-284 ASQQDSQADIWSVDS
+284 ASQRDSQADIWSVDS

-322 DFWNTGEPVQQQ
+322 DFWNTGEPAQQQ

-362 GGQVQ
+362 GG
-367 QSNGETADRQASEQ
+367 
-381 DFWGDESDVQP
+381 
-392 VQQSDSGQAIQSNSE
+392 
-407 QDIWGDNPTGGTAT
+407 TAT
-421 QLNGIPENQPSSEP
+421 QLNGMSESQPSSEP

-522 FNNHGESQWWEDG
+522 FNDHGEGQWWEDG

-572 VEQSSGFPPQQFDGG
+572 VEQPSGFPPQQFDSE
-587 LPDYTDDAEAESTT
+587 LPDYADDAEAESTT
-601 DGEGDGGRTRKI
+601 DGEGDGGRIRKI

-669 SDAKDLIKEIKNSLV
+669 ADAKDLIKEIKNSLV

-801 KAKTDADNAK
+801 KSKTDADNAR
-811 KAEEDKK
+811 
-818 KAEEEAKKQQEQAQQ
+818 KAEEEAKRKAEEEAQAQAQQQQ

-860 QQSTPSTPSAPST
+860 QQSTPSAPTAPST
-873 PSTPATPSQP
+873 PSTPSQP

>member
-83 AEQNDAVPSNSE
+83 AERNDAVPSDSE
-95 NQSSTTPPP
+95 NQSSTTPPL

-118 VSQQNDGTVD
+118 VSQQTDGTVD
-128 EDTIDIDSL
+128 EDSIDIDSL

-149 GETVEQDSGMPVEQS
+149 GETVEQDSGMPVGQF
-164 PVENGVPAEQPYSE
+164 PIENGVPAEQSYGE
-178 PVGQSA
+178 PVGQSD

-202 PAEQQTGVAGNQQ
+202 PAEQQTGVTENQQ

-220 DPFSMWNIQEQSDAS
+220 DPFSMWNMQEQSDAS

-245 GRQNSETANRQNGG
+245 GRQNSETANRQNVG

-270 DMPQQAELQQSDYP
+270 DIPRQAEPQQSDYP
-284 ASQQDSQADIWSVDS
+284 DSQQDSQADIWSVDS
-299 PEQQYADGQA
+299 PEQQ
-309 QQSNGETANQSND
+309 
-322 DFWNTGEPVQQQ
+322 
-334 TSMPEQQS
+334 S
-342 DDVQAFQQN
+342 DDVRAFQQN

-362 GGQVQ
+362 SRQVQ

-392 VQQSDSGQAIQSNSE
+392 VQQSDSGQAIQSNGE
-407 QDIWGDNPTGGTAT
+407 QDIWGDNPTGETAT
-421 QLNGIPENQPSSEP
+421 QLNGTPESQPSNEP

-522 FNNHGESQWWEDG
+522 FNDHGEGQWWEDG
-535 SNVQEQSAPQQ
+535 SNGQEQSAPQQ

-572 VEQSSGFPPQQFDGG
+572 VEQSSGFPPQQFAGE
-587 LPDYTDDAEAESTT
+587 LPDYADNAEAESTT
-601 DGEGDGGRTRKI
+601 DGEGDGVRIRKI
-613 IIMVVVILAGI
+613 IIMVVVILSGI

-669 SDAKDLIKEIKNSLV
+669 ADAKDLIKEIKNSLV

-722 KATDNAYRK
+722 KAADNAYRK
-731 ALQSKSTDVSN
+731 ALQSKSVDVSN

-811 KAEEDKK
+811 KAEEEAKR
-818 KAEEEAKKQQEQAQQ
+818 KAEEEAQAQAQQQQ

-860 QQSTPSTPSAPST
+860 QQSTPSTPTAPS
-873 PSTPATPSQP
+873 TPSQP

>member
-17 SLLMDMSDMPAEQ
+17 SLLMDMSDMPVKQ
-30 SAVKPASRKKE
+30 SAAKPASRKKK

-68 SRNDAGTSN
+68 SRNDDDTSN

-83 AEQNDAVPSNSE
+83 AKRNDAVPSNSE

-202 PAEQQTGVAGNQQ
+202 PAEQQTGVTENQQ
-215 SEDDI
+215 SEDGI

-245 GRQNSETANRQNGG
+245 GRQNSETANRQNVG

-270 DMPQQAELQQSDYP
+270 DIPQQAEPQQYDYP

-322 DFWNTGEPVQQQ
+322 DFWHTGEPAQRP

-351 GEQDIWGDNPT
+351 G
-362 GGQVQ
+362 
-367 QSNGETADRQASEQ
+367 
-381 DFWGDESDVQP
+381 
-392 VQQSDSGQAIQSNSE
+392 E

-522 FNNHGESQWWEDG
+522 FNNHGEGQWWEDG
-535 SNVQEQSAPQQ
+535 SNGQEQSAPQQ

-572 VEQSSGFPPQQFDGG
+572 VEQSSGFPSQQFDGG
-587 LPDYTDDAEAESTT
+587 LPDYADDAEAESTT
-601 DGEGDGGRTRKI
+601 DGEGDGGRIRKI

-652 KKQDSLTKA
+652 KKQDSLTKT

-731 ALQSKSTDVSN
+731 ALQSKSVDVSN

-773 KDTQVTADNVADANK
+773 KDTQVTADNVSDANK

-793 QDVVGKVS
+793 QDMVGKVS

-811 KAEEDKK
+811 KAEEEAKR
-818 KAEEEAKKQQEQAQQ
+818 KAEEEAQAQAQQQQ

-860 QQSTPSTPSAPST
+860 QQSTPSAPTAPST
-873 PSTPATPSQP
+873 PSTPSQP

>member
-1 MSEQDD
+1 M
-7 FLIGNNRLDE
+7 
-17 SLLMDMSDMPAEQ
+17 
-30 SAVKPASRKKE
+30 
-41 SPAKRNTSST
+41 
-51 VRKKNSA
+51 
-58 TAKQSSGESS
+58 
-68 SRNDAGTSN
+68 
-77 RRNGGQ
+77 
-83 AEQNDAVPSNSE
+83 
-95 NQSSTTPPP
+95 
-104 RFNSQPVEPVDVKP
+104 
-118 VSQQNDGTVD
+118 
-128 EDTIDIDSL
+128 
-137 LEDPWGSPSSDT
+137 
-149 GETVEQDSGMPVEQS
+149 
-164 PVENGVPAEQPYSE
+164 
-178 PVGQSA
+178 
-184 VGTEEQS
+184 
-191 AFQQEQQFYGE
+191 
-202 PAEQQTGVAGNQQ
+202 
-215 SEDDI
+215 
-220 DPFSMWNIQEQSDAS
+220 
-235 TVGQN
+235 
-240 TVNPD
+240 
-245 GRQNSETANRQNGG
+245 
-259 QAEQDSIWRMD
+259 
-270 DMPQQAELQQSDYP
+270 
-284 ASQQDSQADIWSVDS
+284 
-299 PEQQYADGQA
+299 
-309 QQSNGETANQSND
+309 
-322 DFWNTGEPVQQQ
+322 
-334 TSMPEQQS
+334 
-342 DDVQAFQQN
+342 
-351 GEQDIWGDNPT
+351 
-362 GGQVQ
+362 
-367 QSNGETADRQASEQ
+367 
-381 DFWGDESDVQP
+381 
-392 VQQSDSGQAIQSNSE
+392 
-407 QDIWGDNPTGGTAT
+407 
-421 QLNGIPENQPSSEP
+421 
-435 DIWGSSDD
+435 
-443 NSPYG
+443 
-448 QNAAPV
+448 
-454 AYDDI
+454 
-459 WGDEIPVQQPEP
+459 
-471 DDGGQA
+471 
-477 SPFDGGQENQYDNT
+477 
-491 PVSQS
+491 SQS

-522 FNNHGESQWWEDG
+522 FNDHGEGQWWEDG

-572 VEQSSGFPPQQFDGG
+572 VGQPSGFPLQQFDGE
-587 LPDYTDDAEAESTT
+587 LPDYADDAEAESTT
-601 DGEGDGGRTRKI
+601 DGEGDGGRIRKI

-731 ALQSKSTDVSN
+731 ALQSKSVDVSN

-811 KAEEDKK
+811 KAEEEAKR
-818 KAEEEAKKQQEQAQQ
+818 KAEEEAQAQAQAQQQQ

-860 QQSTPSTPSAPST
+860 QQSTPSTPTAPS
-873 PSTPATPSQP
+873 APSQP

>member
-17 SLLMDMSDMPAEQ
+17 SLLMDMSDMPVKQ
-30 SAVKPASRKKE
+30 SAAKPASRKKK

-58 TAKQSSGESS
+58 TAKQSSGKSS
-68 SRNDAGTSN
+68 SRNDDGTSN

-128 EDTIDIDSL
+128 EDSIDIDSL
-137 LEDPWGSPSSDT
+137 LEDPWGAPSSDT

-164 PVENGVPAEQPYSE
+164 PVENGVPAEQSYSE

-202 PAEQQTGVAGNQQ
+202 PAEQQTGATENQQ

-220 DPFSMWNIQEQSDAS
+220 DPFSMWNMQEQPDAS
-235 TVGQN
+235 TVGRN

-270 DMPQQAELQQSDYP
+270 DIPQQAEPQQAEPQQSDYP
-284 ASQQDSQADIWSVDS
+284 DSQQDSQADIWSVDS

-322 DFWNTGEPVQQQ
+322 DFWNTGEPAQQQ

-351 GEQDIWGDNPT
+351 GEQDIWGD
-362 GGQVQ
+362 
-367 QSNGETADRQASEQ
+367 
-381 DFWGDESDVQP
+381 ESDVQP
-392 VQQSDSGQAIQSNSE
+392 VQQSDSGQAIQSDSE

-421 QLNGIPENQPSSEP
+421 QLNGMPESQPSSEP

-522 FNNHGESQWWEDG
+522 FNNHGEGQWWEDG

-572 VEQSSGFPPQQFDGG
+572 VEQSSGFPSQQFDGG
-587 LPDYTDDAEAESTT
+587 LPDYADDAEAESTT
-601 DGEGDGGRTRKI
+601 DGEGDGGRIRKI
-613 IIMVVVILAGI
+613 IIMVVVILSGI

-708 AAIGKKMKALNAQY
+708 ATIGKKMKALNAQY

-731 ALQSKSTDVSN
+731 ALQSKSADVSN

-811 KAEEDKK
+811 KAEEEAKR
-818 KAEEEAKKQQEQAQQ
+818 KAEEEAQAQAQAQAQQQQ

-860 QQSTPSTPSAPST
+860 QQSTPSAPTAPS
-873 PSTPATPSQP
+873 TPSQP

>member
-17 SLLMDMSDMPAEQ
+17 SLLMDMSDMPVEQ
-30 SAVKPASRKKE
+30 SAAKPAGRKKK

-68 SRNDAGTSN
+68 SRNDDGTSN

-83 AEQNDAVPSNSE
+83 AERNDAVPSNSE

-104 RFNSQPVEPVDVKP
+104 RFNSQPVEPADVKP

-202 PAEQQTGVAGNQQ
+202 PAEQQTGATENQQ

-235 TVGQN
+235 TVGRN

-270 DMPQQAELQQSDYP
+270 DIPQQAEPQQSDYP
-284 ASQQDSQADIWSVDS
+284 DSQQDSQADIWSIDS

-322 DFWNTGEPVQQQ
+322 DFWNTGEPAQQQ

-381 DFWGDESDVQP
+381 DFWGDESDAQP
-392 VQQSDSGQAIQSNSE
+392 VQQSDSGQAIQSDGE
-407 QDIWGDNPTGGTAT
+407 QDIWGDNSTGGTAT
-421 QLNGIPENQPSSEP
+421 QLNGIPESQPSNEP

-471 DDGGQA
+471 DDGGQ
-477 SPFDGGQENQYDNT
+477 ENQYDNT
-491 PVSQS
+491 PVSQF

-522 FNNHGESQWWEDG
+522 FNDHGEGQWWEDG

-572 VEQSSGFPPQQFDGG
+572 VGQPSGFPPQQFDGE
-587 LPDYTDDAEAESTT
+587 LPDYADDAEAESTT
-601 DGEGDGGRTRKI
+601 DGEGDGGRIRKI

-722 KATDNAYRK
+722 KATGNAYRK

-811 KAEEDKK
+811 KAEEEAKR
-818 KAEEEAKKQQEQAQQ
+818 KAEEEAQAQAQQQQ

-860 QQSTPSTPSAPST
+860 QQSTPSTPTAPS
-873 PSTPATPSQP
+873 TPSQP

>member
-1 MSEQDD
+1 MVRRTGE
-7 FLIGNNRLDE
+7 
-17 SLLMDMSDMPAEQ
+17 
-30 SAVKPASRKKE
+30 
-41 SPAKRNTSST
+41 T
-51 VRKKNSA
+51 V
-58 TAKQSSGESS
+58 
-68 SRNDAGTSN
+68 D

-83 AEQNDAVPSNSE
+83 AERNDAVPSDSE

-104 RFNSQPVEPVDVKP
+104 HFNSQPVEPVDVKP

-128 EDTIDIDSL
+128 EDSIDIDSL

-202 PAEQQTGVAGNQQ
+202 PAEQQTDVTENQQ

-270 DMPQQAELQQSDYP
+270 DIPQQAELQQSDYP

-322 DFWNTGEPVQQQ
+322 DFWNTGEPAQQQ

-367 QSNGETADRQASEQ
+367 QLNGETAYRQASEQ

-392 VQQSDSGQAIQSNSE
+392 VQQSNSGQAIQSDSE

-421 QLNGIPENQPSSEP
+421 QLNGMPESQPSSEP

-471 DDGGQA
+471 D
-477 SPFDGGQENQYDNT
+477 DGGQENQYDNT

-522 FNNHGESQWWEDG
+522 FNNHGEGQWWEDG

-572 VEQSSGFPPQQFDGG
+572 VEQSSGFPSQQFDGG
-587 LPDYTDDAEAESTT
+587 LPDYADDAEAESAT
-601 DGEGDGGRTRKI
+601 DGEGDGGRIRKI

-669 SDAKDLIKEIKNSLV
+669 ADAKDLIKEIKNSLV

-731 ALQSKSTDVSN
+731 ALQSKSVDVSN

-773 KDTQVTADNVADANK
+773 KDTQVTADNVSDANK

-811 KAEEDKK
+811 KAEEEAKR
-818 KAEEEAKKQQEQAQQ
+818 KAEEEAQAQAQQQQ

-860 QQSTPSTPSAPST
+860 QQPTPSTPTAPST
-873 PSTPATPSQP
+873 PSTPSQP